1 MITTPSIMTSVTH
14 DYTFDDDVDDED
26 NDENESSDDCAAAR
40 MM

>member
-1 MITTPSIMTSVTH
+1 MTSVTH